1 MPPAAPPLDRAFS
14 ALAHPT
20 RRAILQKLSQGD
32 ARVTELAEPF
42 AASLNAISKH
52 ILVLERANLVVR
64 RRAGRDHFLSLN
76 PEPFDRALQWMVSRA
91 AQWKKRLKILDDLL
105 QEENRD
111 K

>member
-1 MPPAAPPLDRAFS
+1 MPSTPPLDRTFS

-42 AASLNAISKH
+42 AASLNAVSKH

-64 RRAGRDHFLSLN
+64 RQEGRDHFLSLN
-76 PEPFDRALQWMVSRA
+76 PEPFDDVLQWMAARA
-91 AQWKKRLKILDDLL
+91 AQWKKRLKLLDDLL
-105 QEENRD
+105 QEEKRT